1 MCSTLQLF
9 LHVALHLYF
18 TFQKIFDLMAAV
30 TFQPSSI
37 LDGFNWPPYNT
48 GMFQELHIE
57 DQHLVARHLEEKAS
71 RQISSVRDSDMCD
84 YDKQVNLQNL
94 EKLARMHHEAECCIC
109 PLVAAHQARE
119 EMEYLRHETWARQ
132 EVSDAVKALKVAT
145 EKRKK
150 VRLMEISS

>member
-9 LHVALHLYF
+9 LHVALHLYY
-18 TFQKIFDLMAAV
+18 TFQKIFDLMAAA

-48 GMFQELHIE
+48 GMFRELHIE
-57 DQHLVARHLEEKAS
+57 DQHLIACHLEEKAS
-71 RQISSVRDSDMCD
+71 HQISSVRNSDMCD

-94 EKLARMHHEAECCIC
+94 EKLARMHCKAERHIR
-109 PLVAAHQARE
+109 PLVAVHQARQE
-119 EMEYLRHETWARQ
+119 TERLRHETRARQ
-132 EVSDAVKALKVAT
+132 EVSDAMKALKVAA

-150 VRLMEISS
+150 AKD